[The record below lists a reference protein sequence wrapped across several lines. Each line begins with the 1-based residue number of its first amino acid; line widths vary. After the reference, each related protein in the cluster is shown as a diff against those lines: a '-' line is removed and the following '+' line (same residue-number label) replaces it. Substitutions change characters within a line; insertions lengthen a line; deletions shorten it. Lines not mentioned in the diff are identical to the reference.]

1 MPHDP
6 SCRLPTFTAVQDHS
20 ITGAIASLSGTFHT
34 SVIAGWSLRLTFH
47 WFPRETEPCHVAK
60 CFHNGFPEPIAFS
73 NDLNL
78 SKSLRP
84 CPFLVSCRFLHR
96 FSKHMAVW
104 ISFLE
109 CLQHWIADDRCP
121 CPVKPGL
128 SILKRLPR
136 TPGSMFLSDEIS
148 VVDDVGSTFTYHK

>member
-1 MPHDP
+1 
-6 SCRLPTFTAVQDHS
+6 
-20 ITGAIASLSGTFHT
+20 
-34 SVIAGWSLRLTFH
+34 
-47 WFPRETEPCHVAK
+47 
-60 CFHNGFPEPIAFS
+60 
-73 NDLNL
+73 
-78 SKSLRP
+78 
-84 CPFLVSCRFLHR
+84 
-96 FSKHMAVW
+96 MAVW